1 MTNIIKAEGF
11 FRANIENALWYVMT
25 EEDLKSIPKPSFGTK
40 AYIITTQKQKIY
52 GAYETNGTYWYDMP
66 VSL

>member
-1 MTNIIKAEGF
+1 MANFVKAEAF
-11 FRANIENALWYVMT
+11 FRSNIENALWYVMT
-25 EEDLKSIPKPSFGTK
+25 EEDLKDIPNPSFGTK

-52 GAYETNGTYWYDMP
+52 GAYQTNDSFWYDMP